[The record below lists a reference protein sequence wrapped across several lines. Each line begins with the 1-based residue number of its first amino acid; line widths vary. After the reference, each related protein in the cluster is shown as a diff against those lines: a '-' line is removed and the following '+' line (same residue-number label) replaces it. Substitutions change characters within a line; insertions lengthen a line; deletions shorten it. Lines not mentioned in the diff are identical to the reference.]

1 MKLMSCVTAEY
12 ALGFQRPY
20 LTTADRKVVDVY
32 NTYVAAALPK
42 GPICVVDDGSLAAAI
57 AVRQSRPIVYFFYD
71 YILDGMFFFED
82 YTVFHAAA
90 LEARARYVANS
101 DIPMDVK
108 VNKQELFGKGPV
120 TRLTYPK

>member
-1 MKLMSCVTAEY
+1 
-12 ALGFQRPY
+12 
-20 LTTADRKVVDVY
+20 
-32 NTYVAAALPK
+32 
-42 GPICVVDDGSLAAAI
+42 
-57 AVRQSRPIVYFFYD
+57 
-71 YILDGMFFFED
+71 
-82 YTVFHAAA
+82 VFHAAA